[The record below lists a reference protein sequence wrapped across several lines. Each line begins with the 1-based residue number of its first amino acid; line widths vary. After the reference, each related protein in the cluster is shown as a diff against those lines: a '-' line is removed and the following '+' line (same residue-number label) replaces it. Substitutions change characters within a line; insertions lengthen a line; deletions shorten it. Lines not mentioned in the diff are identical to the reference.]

1 MITSAIPHNI
11 KPPKGF
17 KSRLVNRLEEN
28 VKIRK
33 RSFPEV
39 LTHISNHFS
48 KSNPTAHLLHILHRC
63 NSHISQLSNLLLS
76 FLNSVFD
83 CGPQLIQGFSKLN
96 PLTISILR
104 QLLSIHPRNLS
115 VGSLELFPELCE
127 ITFKIRHMSLDILDE
142 VSNAFRFHAY
152 TAIDGVVLL
161 EADGELVQRG
171 AEGFVLL
178 LYVFEERILP
188 LQGLTEFTGEVRVCL
203 LELNGSA
210 LVEGLGRVEVILWQE
225 ESDII

>member
-1 MITSAIPHNI
+1 M
-11 KPPKGF
+11 
-17 KSRLVNRLEEN
+17 
-28 VKIRK
+28 
-33 RSFPEV
+33 
-39 LTHISNHFS
+39 
-48 KSNPTAHLLHILHRC
+48 
-63 NSHISQLSNLLLS
+63 
-76 FLNSVFD
+76 
-83 CGPQLIQGFSKLN
+83 
-96 PLTISILR
+96 
-104 QLLSIHPRNLS
+104 
-115 VGSLELFPELCE
+115 
-127 ITFKIRHMSLDILDE
+127 
-142 VSNAFRFHAY
+142 
-152 TAIDGVVLL
+152 LL